1 MKGLNEVKKSGFSK
15 NSFSDAAIRSSA
27 NTEEYVSYVISL
39 INSNLFKGEDTVDYL
54 LDEESLC
61 LYHGQN
67 EFLNISQK
75 YVDNFRQRGNFAF
88 DKFILDILS
97 ANGFDINK
105 RNNYY
110 NKLKR
115 VCM

>member
-1 MKGLNEVKKSGFSK
+1 VKGLNEVSKSGFSK
-15 NSFSDAAIRSSA
+15 NSFSDTLIRSSA
-27 NTEEYVSYVISL
+27 STEEYVSYVISL
-39 INSNLFKGEDTVDYL
+39 INSNLFNGADTVDYL

-88 DKFILDILS
+88 DKFVLDILS